1 MSALCLDSIEIKEL
15 FGMVKFHE
23 EILINSLG
31 DDSNNATIVAK
42 TLNMALIANRI
53 AYAVQYS
60 CGEEMY
66 LDDIEFN
73 TFDSEKYFTN
83 EIIKPIKC
91 QESELYKKLSILNYN
106 LYTNDGRIFLEN
118 KYTKNIE
125 KMLDCLNKWEETQ

>member
-1 MSALCLDSIEIKEL
+1 
-15 FGMVKFHE
+15 VKFHE

-31 DDSNNATIVAK
+31 DDSNNAMIVAK
-42 TLNMALIANRI
+42 ALAMALIANRI

-66 LDDIEFN
+66 FDDIDFYK
-73 TFDSEKYFTN
+73 FDSEKYFTN
-83 EIIKPIKC
+83 KVIEPIKC
-91 QESELYKKLSILNYN
+91 QESELYKKLSILHYN

-125 KMLDCLNKWEETQ
+125 KMLACLNKFEETKINEEGKGQ